1 MEIAC
6 LVSVASRHPAPHP
19 DPPRDHSSVVAQWQS
34 IHLGLYLWPI
44 RTAYVVRSRAHAH
57 FLTCA
62 TSAKNAENIFHN

>member
-6 LVSVASRHPAPHP
+6 IVSSIARRSLTRQWLCPMAAGPSR
-19 DPPRDHSSVVAQWQS
+19 
-34 IHLGLYLWPI
+34 LYVYVYVYILYSDSL
-44 RTAYVVRSRAHAH
+44 AYGRRSCAHAH